1 MINALKD
8 IFKRIWSDIKNYK
21 VAIALCVIY
30 YVVTLNLFKASC
42 PCILLIG
49 LPCPGC
55 GITRSLVA
63 IFTLRFKYAFDTNP
77 ASYAWFFLILY
88 FIYCRYIKGKQS
100 KYFYYLL
107 TITALITI
115 GVYIY
120 GMVKYFPNRIP
131 YVYTTHNLFHYAVT
145 RSH

>member
-1 MINALKD
+1 MMNTTKD
-8 IFKRIWSDIKNYK
+8 IFKRIWSDIKKYK
-21 VAIALCVIY
+21 IGILICIIY
-30 YVVTLNLFKASC
+30 YFITLKIWGASC

-55 GITRSLVA
+55 GITRSLWA
-63 IFTLRFKYAFDTNP
+63 IMTLRFKYAFDTNP

-88 FIYCRYIKGKQS
+88 FIYYRYIKGKQS
-100 KYFYYLL
+100 RFFYYLL
-107 TITALITI
+107 TVTAIVTI
-115 GVYIY
+115 GIYIY